1 MTLTLQ
7 HAGLRFGAM
16 AEGDGPPVLLLHGF
30 PDHEATFAAQL
41 TALADAGYQA
51 VAPRMRGYAPES
63 IPADGDFHVA
73 SIAGDVVAWA
83 RMLGGPVHL
92 VGHDWGASVAHAA
105 VVSEPGLFRSLTL
118 MSVPHPGRFAA
129 LAAADPAQMARSAY
143 MMELVAPGAAERFLG
158 DDLARLD
165 GLWRA
170 WSPGWEIPAAELAAM
185 LDVMRAPGVLDA
197 ALGWYRQA
205 LMPDE
210 AGLARAMPIVSAAVP
225 VPTLGIVGAD
235 DGCVSAEI
243 FRAGMDAADYPAGV
257 QVAVVPG
264 AGHFVQR
271 EAPDAV
277 SRLLIDFLSRH

>member
-1 MTLTLQ
+1 MTLTLR

-41 TALADAGYQA
+41 TALADAGYRA

-63 IPADGDFHVA
+63 IPPDGDFHVA
-73 SIAGDVVAWA
+73 SIAGDVLAWA

-92 VGHDWGASVAHAA
+92 VGHDWGASIAHAA
-105 VVSEPGLFRSLTL
+105 VVSEPSLFRSLT
-118 MSVPHPGRFAA
+118 MISVPHPGRFAA
-129 LAAADPAQMARSAY
+129 LAAADPGQMARSAY
-143 MMELVAPGAAERFLG
+143 MMELVAPGAADRFLG
-158 DDLARLD
+158 DDLAYLD
-165 GLWRA
+165 GLWRQ
-170 WSPGWEIPAAELAAM
+170 WSPGWDVPAGELAAM
-185 LDVMRAPGVLDA
+185 REVMRAPGVLDA

-205 LMPDE
+205 LMPDAE
-210 AGLARAMPIVSAAVP
+210 ALARATPIVSAAVP

-243 FRAGMDAADYPAGV
+243 FTAGMDAANYPAGV

-277 SRLLIDFLSRH
+277 NRLLIDFLLRH

>member
-1 MTLTLQ
+1 MRLALD
-7 HAGLRFGAM
+7 HAGLRFEAQ
-16 AEGDGPPVLLLHGF
+16 AEGEGPAVLLLHGF
-30 PDHEATFAAQL
+30 PDHEATFSAQL
-41 TALADAGYQA
+41 KGLAAAGFRA

-73 SIAGDVVAWA
+73 SIAGDVLAWV
-83 RMLGGPVHL
+83 RMLGGQVHL
-92 VGHDWGASVAHAA
+92 VGHDWGASIAHAA
-105 VVSEPGLFRSLTL
+105 VVSEPELFRSLTL

-129 LAAADPAQMARSAY
+129 LAAADPGQMARSAY
-143 MMELVAPGAAERFLG
+143 MMELVAPGAAERFLA
-158 DDLARLD
+158 DDLAYLD
-165 GLWRA
+165 GLWRT
-170 WSPGWEIPAAELAAM
+170 WSPGWDVPPSELAAM
-185 LDVMRAPGVLDA
+185 RDVMRAAGVLDA

-210 AGLARAMPIVSAAVP
+210 AALARAVPIVSAVVP

-243 FRAGMDAADYPAGV
+243 FAAGMDAGSYPAGV

-277 SRLLIDFLSRH
+277 NRMLIDFVSGH